1 MERAVQID
9 SLERVRP
16 VWHILAA
23 FDARAIAHSVGRLY
37 VGDYADQADA
47 RTVIDRKQN
56 LTEVCA
62 NLTQQHE
69 RFRSELERARDA
81 GIRLVILVEHGRGI
95 RTLNDVFGWYNPRL
109 RTSPR
114 ATTGRQLGRMM
125 YTIAARYGVEWRFCE
140 PAETGAEILKILFEE
155 EEAQP

>member
-1 MERAVQID
+1 MARVVQID
-9 SLERVRP
+9 SRERVRP
-16 VWHILAA
+16 IGHILAA
-23 FDARAIAHSVGRLY
+23 FEARGIAHSVGRLY
-37 VGDYADQADA
+37 VGDYADPFNA
-47 RTVIDRKQN
+47 RTVIDRKRS
-56 LTEVCA
+56 LIEACA

-95 RTLNDVFGWYNPRL
+95 RSLHDVFGWYNPRL

-125 YTIAARYGVEWRFCE
+125 YTVAARYGVEWRFCD
-140 PAETGAEILKILFEE
+140 PAETGAEILRVLFEE
-155 EEAQP
+155 ERG

>member
-16 VWHILAA
+16 VGHILAA
-23 FDARAIAHSVGRLY
+23 FGARKIAHSVGRLY

-56 LTEVCA
+56 LPEVCA

-69 RFRSELERARDA
+69 RFRAELERARDA
-81 GIRLVILVEHGRGI
+81 GIRLVILVSTGGESGRCTTCSAGTT
-95 RTLNDVFGWYNPRL
+95 RACGRL
-109 RTSPR
+109 R
-114 ATTGRQLGRMM
+114 
-125 YTIAARYGVEWRFCE
+125 
-140 PAETGAEILKILFEE
+140 
-155 EEAQP
+155 AQRPGGSSGG

>member
-1 MERAVQID
+1 MARMVHID
-9 SLERVRP
+9 SRERMRP
-16 VWHILAA
+16 IGHILAA
-23 FDARAIAHSVGRLY
+23 FDARGIAHSIGWLY

-62 NLTQQHE
+62 NLTYQHE
-69 RFRSELERARDA
+69 RFRAELERARDA

-95 RTLNDVFGWYNPRL
+95 RSLHDVFGWYNPRL

-125 YTIAARYGVEWRFCE
+125 YTVAARYGVEWRFCD

-155 EEAQP
+155 ERG

>member
-1 MERAVQID
+1 MERVVQID

-16 VWHILAA
+16 IGHVLAA
-23 FDARAIAHSVGRLY
+23 FDACGIAHSVGRLY
-37 VGDYADQADA
+37 VGDYADPFNA
-47 RTVIDRKQN
+47 RTVVDRKQN

-69 RFRSELERARDA
+69 RFRAELERARDA

-95 RTLNDVFGWYNPRL
+95 RTLHDVFSWYNPRL

-125 YTIAARYGVEWRFCE
+125 YTVSDRYGVEWRFCD

-155 EEAQP
+155 ENT

>member
-1 MERAVQID
+1 MIQRTVQID
-9 SLERVRP
+9 SREKTHAIG
-16 VWHILAA
+16 HILAA
-23 FDARAIAHSVGRLY
+23 FDAQGVSHFVSKLY
-37 VGDYADQADA
+37 VGDYANPFNA
-47 RTVIDRKQN
+47 RTVVDRKQS
-56 LTEVCA
+56 LIEVCA

-69 RFRSELERARDA
+69 RFRAELERARDA

-95 RTLNDVFGWYNPRL
+95 RTLHDVFSWYNPRL

-125 YTIAARYGVEWRFCE
+125 YTVAARYGVEWRFCD

-155 EEAQP
+155 ENT